1 MINFKEYKHI
11 TWHISHGWASVY
23 TELPCYSSICCRSSL
38 SSTPWQRGSDNY
50 HSRDCAE
57 KSNGFYFYDLN
68 EKWYSYKTYWY
79 YSHWY
84 NRAFI
89 FIFLSENNY
98 SQIALKPA
106 SYFNSSPYI
115 NNIWTNTNM
124 ISCSSDIQCK
134 KV

>member
-1 MINFKEYKHI
+1 MRNDTPIKHTGIIVIDI
-11 TWHISHGWASVY
+11 TVH
-23 TELPCYSSICCRSSL
+23 LFL
-38 SSTPWQRGSDNY
+38 
-50 HSRDCAE
+50 
-57 KSNGFYFYDLN
+57 F
-68 EKWYSYKTYWY
+68 
-79 YSHWY
+79 
-84 NRAFI
+84 
-89 FIFLSENNY
+89 FLSENNY